1 MRYRKYKRIISFVA
15 LLLLVLPKF
24 AMAQS
29 AKPVVFVPGILGTK
43 LCDKATNLPV
53 WGGIKSLN
61 NFAKLDLEDSGNPAL
76 IPCGLVDKI
85 DLLGPFWAIHNYD
98 KLFEDLKQLGYEN
111 SKTLFPFPYDWRQSN
126 LETAKLLKDLFA
138 AEIALA
144 LEKMLRGGTVRIKT
158 VAGWT
163 GANERTVKN
172 WVSGRYGPCGTHLIV
187 LMQHSDEVI
196 ESVLSMVGL
205 DDLRLAKKLITMEQ
219 HMQELA
225 SMIRALKKTIER

>member
-1 MRYRKYKRIISFVA
+1 MSFTKKGNSFPRYRRRSG
-15 LLLLVLPKF
+15 P
-24 AMAQS
+24 
-29 AKPVVFVPGILGTK
+29 
-43 LCDKATNLPV
+43 D
-53 WGGIKSLN
+53 GG
-61 NFAKLDLEDSGNPAL
+61 G
-76 IPCGLVDKI
+76 G
-85 DLLGPFWAIHNYD
+85 GPPHQV
-98 KLFEDLKQLGYEN
+98 K
-111 SKTLFPFPYDWRQSN
+111 
-126 LETAKLLKDLFA
+126 FA

-205 DDLRLAKKLITMEQ
+205 DDLRLAEKLITMEQ